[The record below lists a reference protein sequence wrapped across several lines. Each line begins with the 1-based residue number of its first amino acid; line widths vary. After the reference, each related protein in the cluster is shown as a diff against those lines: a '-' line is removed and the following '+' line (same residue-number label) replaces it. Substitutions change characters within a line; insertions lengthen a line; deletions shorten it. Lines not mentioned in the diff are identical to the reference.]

1 MTISAVLPVLVVS
14 LVLFPF
20 GASYSFNV
28 DTDLTS
34 SNKMTFTVGSEF
46 GSSFDA
52 GQDFN
57 NDGFND
63 ILVAAQSYSRA
74 YVYFGGG
81 DSIPASPSVTFTTT
95 TGGQLSQGYSYA
107 GDVNNDGFADI
118 IMSAPNDN
126 SGPKV
131 YLILG
136 ASTTTSPYSVNTANS
151 RTIIYTPESM
161 AGATPQ
167 FGRSVSAAGDVN
179 NDNFDDFV
187 ICAPGMNVGSIVRAG
202 ACYLIYG
209 GNNLHSLGM
218 SSLGSGGIKITG
230 STASQN
236 FGTVVR
242 GVGDM
247 NKDGYDDLLINNGDY
262 SNVYLIY
269 GGGSLTSF
277 TTGGLFSGVIFPKP
291 STVGS
296 KDYFGGALASAG
308 DFNNDGFVDLMI
320 GTGGYSITSP
330 GNIFVV
336 FGGSSLP
343 SIFDLAALTSSTGVR
358 YFSVGS
364 DSAGFAIAGGVDY
377 NLDGF
382 DDIIIGA
389 TGAYQRVG
397 AAFVVFGSASPVDSS
412 VYNLGDG
419 GISLTGAVHS
429 QTAFGD
435 AVGLTAGVNTNGPG
449 ILGRFSPSYGSYS
462 VYYLHDLLSTAAPS
476 VSPTVVPTNSP
487 SVSPTTMVPTVEP
500 TMTPTVSPTT
510 PPTFPPTVA
519 SSFVPSV
526 SPTMGP
532 SATPTINPSFVPS
545 VDPTMAPT
553 TVPTANPSFAPS
565 VDPTMA
571 PTTVPTANPSFV
583 PSARP
588 TVEPTA
594 IPTPNPTVV
603 PSVDPTMAPTAVPT
617 IAPSFR
623 PSAPTYSP
631 SAVPTAVP
639 TGRSKSSIVI
649 STGFTVNS
657 VNGATLTPTS
667 QATIKQSIANVSQ
680 TTVNNVDL
688 VSVTRTNRRLL
699 SSVLHRMLESV
710 SLFSYNVVA
719 EIHFNLIDFPGL
731 NESYVA
737 GTESKSLMQSM
748 ESHEF
753 DRIISYFAAINNASQ
768 LMSNVTV
775 RGTSVTFT
783 VVPVPSESEQ
793 DPDLSDGQVAG
804 LVVGITLGTVFLGV
818 VIYIILLKVRSK
830 PSSRGQVADYNEVPV
845 VTEVESALDIAQVYQ
860 ERTDNNLER
869 SLTSSSQIQ
878 I

>member
-1 MTISAVLPVLVVS
+1 MPISAILPGFVVF

-34 SNKMTFTVGSEF
+34 TTKTTLSAGTNLGF
-46 GSSFDA
+46 GLDA

-63 ILVAAQSYSRA
+63 ILIASLDSRV

-81 DSIPASPSVTFTTT
+81 DSVPASPSITFTTT
-95 TGGQLSQGYSYA
+95 NGGQFSQGCRYA

-118 IMSAPNDN
+118 IISAPTEN

-136 ASTTTSPYSVNTANS
+136 ASTTTSPYSVNAANS

-161 AGATPQ
+161 AGDTP
-167 FGRSVSAAGDVN
+167 FGVSVSAAGDVN

-209 GNNLHSLGM
+209 GNNLQSLGM
-218 SSLGSGGIKITG
+218 SSLANGGIKITG
-230 STASQN
+230 TVANQF
-236 FGTVVR
+236 FGSVVR

-247 NKDGYDDLLINNGDY
+247 NKDGYDDFLINSGDY

-277 TTGGLFSGVIFPKP
+277 TTGGLFSGVTFPKP
-291 STVGS
+291 STVKS

-320 GTGGYSITSP
+320 GSAAHYSTGSP
-330 GNIFVV
+330 GIIFVV

-343 SIFDLAALTSSTGVR
+343 SIFDLAALTLSTGVR
-358 YFSVGS
+358 YFTLGNPDGGGS
-364 DSAGFAIAGGVDY
+364 AIAGGVDY
-377 NLDGF
+377 NLDGV

-389 TGAYQRVG
+389 PSAYNFAG

-419 GISLTGAVHS
+419 GISLTGALHS
-429 QTAFGD
+429 QSYFGGSV
-435 AVGLTAGVNTNGPG
+435 ALTEDLNTNDGPG
-449 ILGRFSPSYGSYS
+449 ILARFSPMYS
-462 VYYLHDLLSTAAPS
+462 TYRVYYLHDLLRTAPPS
-476 VSPTVVPTNSP
+476 VSPTVVPTDSP
-487 SVSPTTMVPTVEP
+487 SVSPTMVPTVEP
-500 TMTPTVSPTT
+500 TMTLTDSPTMA
-510 PPTFPPTVA
+510 PT
-519 SSFVPSV
+519 FVPSFI
-526 SPTMGP
+526 PT
-532 SATPTINPSFVPS
+532 TNPSFVPS
-545 VDPTMAPT
+545 VDPTMTPTILPTFVPTIAPT
-553 TVPTANPSFAPS
+553 FAPS
-565 VDPTMA
+565 ASPTA
-571 PTTVPTANPSFV
+571 VPTTTPTQ
-583 PSARP
+583 
-588 TVEPTA
+588 
-594 IPTPNPTVV
+594 NPTWV
-603 PSVDPTMAPTAVPT
+603 PSVDPTMSPTTVPT
-617 IAPSFR
+617 IVSSFR
-623 PSAPTYSP
+623 PSTPTYSP
-631 SAVPTAVP
+631 SAVPTPVP
-639 TGRSKSSIVI
+639 TGRSKSSII
-649 STGFTVNS
+649 INTGFTVNS

-667 QATIKQSIANVSQ
+667 QATIIQSIANASQ
-680 TTVNNVDL
+680 TTVNSVDL
-688 VSVTRTNRRLL
+688 VSATRTNRRLL
-699 SSVLHRMLESV
+699 LSSSSTSVVNRMLATV
-710 SLFSYNVVA
+710 SLFSYKVVA

-737 GTESKSLMQSM
+737 KTKSESLM
-748 ESHEF
+748 EAVKTHEF
-753 DRIISYFAAINNASQ
+753 DRIISYFATINNASQ

-775 RGTSVTFT
+775 TDMSVTFT
-783 VVPVPSESEQ
+783 VVPVSSESKQ
-793 DPDLSDGQVAG
+793 DSDLSDGQVAG
-804 LVVGITLGTVFLGV
+804 LVVGITLGTVLLSV
-818 VIYIILLKVRSK
+818 VVYIILLKVRSK
-830 PSSRGQVADYNEVPV
+830 QSSRDPMTNYNEVPV

-869 SLTSSSQIQ
+869 SLATASSQIQ